1 MNEQNYLS
9 MTDVR
14 KMEIGEF
21 YPVYF
26 LNDMF
31 FKNRRFSETNGFRT
45 PIAKNILRIPGTAG
59 KIKLVDREKLKFDV
73 MTMGLKFKNHSMGI
87 KTKDNQNILTV
98 DNNGFIHKDCDKNEK
113 FHISLLPSTGKLFFG
128 THEIWWLGRKF
139 PKQRFSSR
147 W

>member
-14 KMEIGEF
+14 RMEIGES
-21 YPVYF
+21 YQVYF
-26 LNDMF
+26 LNDTF
-31 FKNRRFSETNGFRT
+31 FEN
-45 PIAKNILRIPGTAG
+45 PISKNILRFSGTAG
-59 KIKLVDREKLKFDV
+59 KIRLVNRKQLKFDV
-73 MTMGLKFKNHSMGI
+73 FCMGLKFKNYSMGI

-98 DNNGFIHKDCDKNEK
+98 DNNGFIHKDCDENEK
-113 FHISLLPSTGKLFFG
+113 FHISLLPSDGKLFFG

-139 PKQRFSSR
+139 PKPRFSSR